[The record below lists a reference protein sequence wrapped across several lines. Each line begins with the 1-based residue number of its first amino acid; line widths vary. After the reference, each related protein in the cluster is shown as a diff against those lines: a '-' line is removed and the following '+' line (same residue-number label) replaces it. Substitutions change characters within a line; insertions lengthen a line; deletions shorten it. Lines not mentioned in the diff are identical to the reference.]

1 MVSYRKQ
8 KRVSKTKNRYRRIH
22 FLFALIMLCLLAGF
36 SYWHLCL
43 GNDIDCDDAYVAG
56 NIIPVHALVPG
67 IVTNIYT
74 DNTMYVN
81 ANQVLVR
88 QERHL
93 AKQRLDKSSSALAE
107 TIRFTRSQY
116 AQVRQTVAAVSSLYA
131 QREKLE
137 GNLLRYT
144 KAESGGAASAQKV
157 ADTRADIAIIDNDIE
172 AAKANHQKA
181 LALTGKSTVLNHPSV
196 QKLKAEFIENYI
208 LYRRSE
214 IASPVS
220 GYVANRRVQIGQ
232 SLENGQ
238 LLMHI
243 IPLDGLWITANIK
256 ETDMHRVQP
265 GQDVTVNASM
275 YGNAVTYHGKVLGI
289 EPAGGSTFS
298 LFPPENTTGNYI
310 HIVERVPVRISLS
323 KQEIMKHPL
332 RPGLSVR
339 VKIFSKIKSGSES
352 LISHVTVDS
361 PSFSTSIYKNE
372 MNDAL
377 SAVQTIMNKN

>member
-1 MVSYRKQ
+1 MT
-8 KRVSKTKNRYRRIH
+8 SKTKNRYRRIH
-22 FLFALIMLCLLAGF
+22 FLFVLIMMGLLAGF
-36 SYWHLCL
+36 SYWQLFL
-43 GNDIDCDDAYVAG
+43 GTNIDCDDAYVAG

-67 IVTNIYT
+67 IVTDIYA
-74 DNTMYVN
+74 DNTMYVT

-107 TIRFTRSQY
+107 TIRFTRSQF
-116 AQVRQTVAAVSSLYA
+116 AQVRQAEAAIASLHA
-131 QREKLE
+131 QREKIE
-137 GNLLRYT
+137 DNLLRYT

-157 ADTRADIAIIDNDIE
+157 ADTRADIDIIENDIE
-172 AAKANHQKA
+172 AAKANRQKI
-181 LALTGKSTVLNHPSV
+181 LALTGKSTVLDHPSV

-208 LYRRSE
+208 QYRRSD
-214 IASPVS
+214 IFSPAA

-232 SLENGQ
+232 SLVSGQ
-238 LLMHI
+238 LLMNI

-256 ETDMHRVQP
+256 ETDMRRVQP
-265 GQDVTVNASM
+265 GQDVTINAGM

-323 KQEIMKHPL
+323 QQELAKHPL

-339 VKIFSKIKSGSES
+339 VKILSKNKSGSDS
-352 LISHVTVDS
+352 LISHVTIDH
-361 PSFSTSIYKNE
+361 PGFSTSIFENE
-372 MNDAL
+372 MKDAL
-377 SAVQTIMNKN
+377 SAAQIIMNKN

>member
-1 MVSYRKQ
+1 MTV
-8 KRVSKTKNRYRRIH
+8 KTKNRYRRIH
-22 FLFALIMLCLLAGF
+22 FLFVLMMMGLLAGF
-36 SYWHLCL
+36 SYWRLFL
-43 GNDIDCDDAYVAG
+43 GTNIDCDDAYVAG
-56 NIIPVHALVPG
+56 NIIPVQALVPG
-67 IVTNIYT
+67 VVTDIYA

-107 TIRFTRSQY
+107 TIRFTRSQF
-116 AQVRQTVAAVSSLYA
+116 AQARQTEAAIASLYA
-131 QREKLE
+131 QRDKIED
-137 GNLLRYT
+137 NLLRYT

-172 AAKANHQKA
+172 AAKANRQKA
-181 LALTGKSTVLNHPSV
+181 LALIGKSAVLDHPSV
-196 QKLKAEFIENYI
+196 LKLKAEFIENYI
-208 LYRRSE
+208 QYRRSD
-214 IASPVS
+214 ITSPVA

-232 SLENGQ
+232 SLTSGQ
-238 LLMHI
+238 LLMNI

-265 GQDVTVNASM
+265 GQDVTVNAGM
-275 YGNAVTYHGKVLGI
+275 YGNAVTYHGKVMGI

-323 KQEIMKHPL
+323 KQELMKHPL

-339 VKIFSKIKSGSES
+339 VKIISKTNAGAES
-352 LISHVTVDS
+352 LISHVTIDS
-361 PSFSTSIYKNE
+361 PSFSTSIFENE
-372 MNDAL
+372 MKDAL
-377 SAVQTIMNKN
+377 SAVHAIMNKN

>member
-1 MVSYRKQ
+1 MTV
-8 KRVSKTKNRYRRIH
+8 KTKNRYRRIH
-22 FLFALIMLCLLAGF
+22 FLFVLMMMGLLAGF
-36 SYWHLCL
+36 SYWRLFL
-43 GNDIDCDDAYVAG
+43 GTNIDCDDAYVAG
-56 NIIPVHALVPG
+56 NIIPVQALVPG
-67 IVTNIYT
+67 VVTDIYA

-107 TIRFTRSQY
+107 TIRFTRSQF
-116 AQVRQTVAAVSSLYA
+116 AQARQTEAAIASLYA
-131 QREKLE
+131 QRDKIED
-137 GNLLRYT
+137 NLLRYT

-172 AAKANHQKA
+172 AAKANRQKA
-181 LALTGKSTVLNHPSV
+181 LALVGKSAVLDHPSV
-196 QKLKAEFIENYI
+196 LKLKAEFIENYI
-208 LYRRSE
+208 QYRRSD
-214 IASPVS
+214 ITSPVA

-232 SLENGQ
+232 SLTSGQ
-238 LLMHI
+238 LLMNI

-265 GQDVTVNASM
+265 GQDVTVNAGM
-275 YGNAVTYHGKVLGI
+275 YGNAVTYHGKVMGI

-323 KQEIMKHPL
+323 KQELMKHPL

-339 VKIFSKIKSGSES
+339 VKIISKTNAGAES
-352 LISHVTVDS
+352 LISHVTIDS
-361 PSFSTSIYKNE
+361 PSFSTSIFENE
-372 MNDAL
+372 MKDAL
-377 SAVQTIMNKN
+377 SAVHAIMNKN

>member
-1 MVSYRKQ
+1 MTV
-8 KRVSKTKNRYRRIH
+8 KTKNRYRRIH
-22 FLFALIMLCLLAGF
+22 FLFVLMMMGLLAGF
-36 SYWHLCL
+36 SYWRLFL
-43 GNDIDCDDAYVAG
+43 GTNIDCDDAYVAG
-56 NIIPVHALVPG
+56 NIIPVQALVPG
-67 IVTNIYT
+67 VVTDIYA

-107 TIRFTRSQY
+107 TIRFTRSQF
-116 AQVRQTVAAVSSLYA
+116 AQARQTDAAIASLYA
-131 QREKLE
+131 QRDKIED
-137 GNLLRYT
+137 NLLRYT

-172 AAKANHQKA
+172 AAKANRQKA
-181 LALTGKSTVLNHPSV
+181 LALIGKSAVLDHPSV
-196 QKLKAEFIENYI
+196 LKLKAEFIENYI
-208 LYRRSE
+208 QYRRSD
-214 IASPVS
+214 ITSPVA

-232 SLENGQ
+232 SLTSGQ
-238 LLMHI
+238 LLMNI

-265 GQDVTVNASM
+265 GQDVTVNAGM
-275 YGNAVTYHGKVLGI
+275 YGNAVTYHGKVMGI

-323 KQEIMKHPL
+323 KQELMKHPL

-339 VKIFSKIKSGSES
+339 VKIISKTNAGAES
-352 LISHVTVDS
+352 LISHVTIDS
-361 PSFSTSIYKNE
+361 PSFSTSIFENE
-372 MNDAL
+372 MKDAL
-377 SAVQTIMNKN
+377 SAVHAIMNKN

>member
-1 MVSYRKQ
+1 MVNYRKQ
-8 KRVSKTKNRYRRIH
+8 KMTVKTKNRYRRIH
-22 FLFALIMLCLLAGF
+22 FLFVLMMMGLLAGF
-36 SYWHLCL
+36 SYWWLFL
-43 GNDIDCDDAYVAG
+43 GTNIDCDDAYVAG
-56 NIIPVHALVPG
+56 NIIPVQALVPG
-67 IVTNIYT
+67 VVTDIYA

-107 TIRFTRSQY
+107 TIRFTRSQF
-116 AQVRQTVAAVSSLYA
+116 AQARQTEAAIASLYA
-131 QREKLE
+131 QRDKIED
-137 GNLLRYT
+137 NLLRYT

-172 AAKANHQKA
+172 AAKANRQKA
-181 LALTGKSTVLNHPSV
+181 LALIGKSAVLDHPSV
-196 QKLKAEFIENYI
+196 LKLKAEFIENYI
-208 LYRRSE
+208 QYRRSD
-214 IASPVS
+214 ITSPVA

-232 SLENGQ
+232 SLTSGQ
-238 LLMHI
+238 LLMNI

-265 GQDVTVNASM
+265 GQDVTVNAGM
-275 YGNAVTYHGKVLGI
+275 YGNAVTYHGKVMGI

-323 KQEIMKHPL
+323 KQELMKHPL

-339 VKIFSKIKSGSES
+339 VKIISKTNAGAES
-352 LISHVTVDS
+352 LISHVTIDS
-361 PSFSTSIYKNE
+361 PSFSTSIFENE
-372 MNDAL
+372 MKDAL
-377 SAVQTIMNKN
+377 SAVHAIMNKN

>member
-1 MVSYRKQ
+1 MT
-8 KRVSKTKNRYRRIH
+8 SKTKNRYRRIH
-22 FLFALIMLCLLAGF
+22 FLFVLIMMGLLAGF
-36 SYWHLCL
+36 SYWQLFL
-43 GNDIDCDDAYVAG
+43 DTNIDCDDAYVAG

-67 IVTNIYT
+67 IVTDIYA
-74 DNTMYVN
+74 DNTMYVT

-107 TIRFTRSQY
+107 TIRFTRSQF
-116 AQVRQTVAAVSSLYA
+116 AQVRQAEAAIASLHA
-131 QREKLE
+131 QREKIE
-137 GNLLRYT
+137 DNLLRYT

-157 ADTRADIAIIDNDIE
+157 ADTRSDIDIIENDIE
-172 AAKANHQKA
+172 AAKANRQKI
-181 LALTGKSTVLNHPSV
+181 LALTGKSAVLDHPSV

-208 LYRRSE
+208 QYRRSD
-214 IASPVS
+214 IFSPAA

-232 SLENGQ
+232 SLVSGQ
-238 LLMHI
+238 LLMNI

-256 ETDMHRVQP
+256 ETDMRRVQP
-265 GQDVTVNASM
+265 GQDVTINAGM

-323 KQEIMKHPL
+323 QQELAKHPL

-339 VKIFSKIKSGSES
+339 VKILSKTKPGPDS
-352 LISHVTVDS
+352 LISHVTIDH
-361 PSFSTSIYKNE
+361 PGFSTSIFENE
-372 MNDAL
+372 MKDAL
-377 SAVQTIMNKN
+377 SAAQMIMNKN

>member
-1 MVSYRKQ
+1 MTF
-8 KRVSKTKNRYRRIH
+8 KTKNRYRRIH
-22 FLFALIMLCLLAGF
+22 LLFVLMMMGLLAGF
-36 SYWHLCL
+36 SYWRLFL
-43 GNDIDCDDAYVAG
+43 GTNIDCDDAYVAG
-56 NIIPVHALVPG
+56 NIIPVQALVPG
-67 IVTNIYT
+67 VVTDIYA
-74 DNTMYVN
+74 DNTMHVN

-107 TIRFTRSQY
+107 TIRFTRSQF
-116 AQVRQTVAAVSSLYA
+116 AQVRQTEAAIASLYA
-131 QREKLE
+131 QREKIE
-137 GNLLRYT
+137 DNLLRYT

-157 ADTRADIAIIDNDIE
+157 ADTRADIAIIDKDIE
-172 AAKANHQKA
+172 AAQANLQKI
-181 LALTGKSTVLNHPSV
+181 LALTGKSAVLDHPSV

-208 LYRRSE
+208 LYRRSD
-214 IASPVS
+214 IASPVA

-232 SLENGQ
+232 SLASGQ
-238 LLMHI
+238 LLMNI

-256 ETDMHRVQP
+256 ESDMHRVQP
-265 GQDVTVNASM
+265 GQDVTVNAGM

-323 KQEIMKHPL
+323 QQELIKHPL

-339 VKIFSKIKSGSES
+339 VKILTKIQSGPEN
-352 LISHVTVDS
+352 LISHVTIDN
-361 PSFSTSIYKNE
+361 PSFSTAVFENE
-372 MNDAL
+372 MKDAL
-377 SAVQTIMNKN
+377 STVQAIMNKN

>member
-1 MVSYRKQ
+1 MT
-8 KRVSKTKNRYRRIH
+8 SKTKNRYRRIH
-22 FLFALIMLCLLAGF
+22 FLFVLIMMGLLAGF
-36 SYWHLCL
+36 SYWQLFL
-43 GNDIDCDDAYVAG
+43 GTNIDCDDAYVAG

-67 IVTNIYT
+67 IVTDIYA
-74 DNTMYVN
+74 DNTMYVT

-107 TIRFTRSQY
+107 TIRFTRSQF
-116 AQVRQTVAAVSSLYA
+116 AQVRQAEAAIASLHA
-131 QREKLE
+131 QRDKIED
-137 GNLLRYT
+137 NLLRYT

-157 ADTRADIAIIDNDIE
+157 ADTRADIDIIENDIE
-172 AAKANHQKA
+172 AAKANRQKI
-181 LALTGKSTVLNHPSV
+181 LALTGKSTVLDHPSV

-208 LYRRSE
+208 QYRRSD
-214 IASPVS
+214 ISSPAA

-232 SLENGQ
+232 SLVSGQ
-238 LLMHI
+238 LLMNI

-256 ETDMHRVQP
+256 ETDMRRVQP
-265 GQDVTVNASM
+265 GQDVTINAGM

-323 KQEIMKHPL
+323 QQELAKHPL

-339 VKIFSKIKSGSES
+339 VKILSKTKPGPDS
-352 LISHVTVDS
+352 LISHVTIDH
-361 PSFSTSIYKNE
+361 PGFSTSIFENE
-372 MNDAL
+372 MKDAL
-377 SAVQTIMNKN
+377 SAAQMIMNKN

>member
-1 MVSYRKQ
+1 MTV
-8 KRVSKTKNRYRRIH
+8 KTKNRYRRIH
-22 FLFALIMLCLLAGF
+22 FLFVLMMMGLLAGF
-36 SYWHLCL
+36 SYWWLFL
-43 GNDIDCDDAYVAG
+43 GTNIDCDDAYVAG
-56 NIIPVHALVPG
+56 NIIPVQALVPG
-67 IVTNIYT
+67 VVTDIYA

-107 TIRFTRSQY
+107 TIRFTRSQF
-116 AQVRQTVAAVSSLYA
+116 AQARQTEAAIASLYA
-131 QREKLE
+131 QRDKIED
-137 GNLLRYT
+137 NLLRYT

-172 AAKANHQKA
+172 AAKANRQKA
-181 LALTGKSTVLNHPSV
+181 LALIGKSAVLDHPSV
-196 QKLKAEFIENYI
+196 LKLKAEFIENYI
-208 LYRRSE
+208 QYRRSD
-214 IASPVS
+214 ITSPVA

-232 SLENGQ
+232 SLTSGQ
-238 LLMHI
+238 LLMNI

-265 GQDVTVNASM
+265 GQDVTVNAGM
-275 YGNAVTYHGKVLGI
+275 YGNAVTYHGKVMGI

-323 KQEIMKHPL
+323 KQELMKHPL

-339 VKIFSKIKSGSES
+339 VKIISKTNAGAES
-352 LISHVTVDS
+352 LISHVTIDS
-361 PSFSTSIYKNE
+361 PSFSTSIFENE
-372 MNDAL
+372 MKDAL
-377 SAVQTIMNKN
+377 SAVHAIMNKN

>member
-1 MVSYRKQ
+1 MVNYRKQ
-8 KRVSKTKNRYRRIH
+8 KMISKTKNRYRRIH
-22 FLFALIMLCLLAGF
+22 FLFALIMLALLAGF
-36 SYWHLCL
+36 SYWQLFL

-56 NIIPVHALVPG
+56 NIIPIHALVSG
-67 IVTNIYT
+67 IVTDIYA
-74 DNTMYVN
+74 DNTMHVN

-107 TIRFTRSQY
+107 TIRFTRSQF
-116 AQVRQTVAAVSSLYA
+116 AQVRQTEAAIESLYA
-131 QREKLE
+131 QREKIE
-137 GNLLRYT
+137 DNLLRYT

-157 ADTRADIAIIDNDIE
+157 ADTRADIAIIDKDIE
-172 AAKANHQKA
+172 AAQANRQKI
-181 LALTGKSTVLNHPSV
+181 LALTGKSAVLDHPSV

-208 LYRRSE
+208 LYRRSD
-214 IASPVS
+214 IASPVA

-232 SLENGQ
+232 SLASGQ
-238 LLMHI
+238 LLMNI

-265 GQDVTVNASM
+265 GQDVTVNAGM

-310 HIVERVPVRISLS
+310 HIVERIPVRISLS
-323 KQEIMKHPL
+323 QQELIKHPL

-339 VKIFSKIKSGSES
+339 VKILTTIQSGPES
-352 LISHVTVDS
+352 LISHVTIDN
-361 PSFSTSIYKNE
+361 PSFSTSVFENE
-372 MNDAL
+372 MKDAL
-377 SAVQTIMNKN
+377 STVQTIMNKN

>member
-1 MVSYRKQ
+1 MT
-8 KRVSKTKNRYRRIH
+8 SKTKNRYRRIH
-22 FLFALIMLCLLAGF
+22 FLFVLIMMGLLAGF
-36 SYWHLCL
+36 SYWQLFL
-43 GNDIDCDDAYVAG
+43 GTNIDCDDAYVAG

-67 IVTNIYT
+67 IVTDIYA
-74 DNTMYVN
+74 DNTMYVT

-107 TIRFTRSQY
+107 TIRFTRSQF
-116 AQVRQTVAAVSSLYA
+116 AQVRQAEAAIASLHA
-131 QREKLE
+131 QRDKIED
-137 GNLLRYT
+137 NLLRYT

-157 ADTRADIAIIDNDIE
+157 ADTRADIDIIENDIE
-172 AAKANHQKA
+172 AAKANRQKI
-181 LALTGKSTVLNHPSV
+181 LALTGKSTVLDHPSV

-208 LYRRSE
+208 QYRRSD
-214 IASPVS
+214 ISSPAA

-232 SLENGQ
+232 YLVSGQ
-238 LLMHI
+238 LLMNI

-256 ETDMHRVQP
+256 ETDMRRVQP
-265 GQDVTVNASM
+265 GQDVTINAGM

-323 KQEIMKHPL
+323 QQELAKHPL

-339 VKIFSKIKSGSES
+339 VKILSKNKSGSDS
-352 LISHVTVDS
+352 LISHVTIDH
-361 PSFSTSIYKNE
+361 PGFSTSIFENE
-372 MNDAL
+372 MKDAL
-377 SAVQTIMNKN
+377 SAAQIIMNKN